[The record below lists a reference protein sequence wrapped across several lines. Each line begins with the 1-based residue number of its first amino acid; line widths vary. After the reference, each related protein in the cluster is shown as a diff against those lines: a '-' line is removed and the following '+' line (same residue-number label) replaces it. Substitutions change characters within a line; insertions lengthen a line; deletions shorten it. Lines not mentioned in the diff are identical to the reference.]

1 MGDPYG
7 CNCDIEF
14 RRLEREHKEAL
25 KVARAE
31 GFEQGVKEMTA
42 VMGSDQTDVVKAVR
56 KAYDRDLDAM
66 KKVLEKEAEVKVSK
80 ARAEVKWAESR
91 LHANRAE
98 GYAQG
103 MREGGKLV
111 SLLLEAIGQSYGVS
125 ITPLVNYEGTKAV
138 EIRCESRAGNGHL
151 VGDILRPGEVVK
163 GLLRVLAQF
172 DTEGL
177 REK

>member
-14 RRLEREHKEAL
+14 RKLERKHEEQL

-31 GFEQGVKEMTA
+31 GFEQGVKEMMAST
-42 VMGSDQTDVVKAVR
+42 GSDQTDVVKAAR
-56 KAYDRDLDAM
+56 KVYERDLDAM

-91 LHANRAE
+91 LKGAQDE

-103 MREGGKLV
+103 IHDGGKIV
-111 SLLLEAIGQSYGVS
+111 TLLLEAVGQSYEVS
-125 ITPLVNYEGTKAV
+125 ITPWVDYKGTKVV
-138 EIRCESRAGNGHL
+138 EIRCESRNGNGHL
-151 VGDILRPGEVVK
+151 ICNMLGPEEVVK
-163 GLLRVLAQF
+163 GLLRMLSQF
-172 DTEGL
+172 DTKGT
-177 REK
+177 